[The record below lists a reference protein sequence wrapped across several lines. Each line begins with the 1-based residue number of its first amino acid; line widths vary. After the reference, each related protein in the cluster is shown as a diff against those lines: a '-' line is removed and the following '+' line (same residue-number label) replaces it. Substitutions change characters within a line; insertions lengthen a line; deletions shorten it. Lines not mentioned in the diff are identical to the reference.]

1 MPNFQNIRKKR
12 VMKKIIV
19 QLGLVLAFAVAFNQ
33 TNVYGQIENESINTI
48 VTAVPFLRIAPD
60 ARAGSMGDAG
70 LATSTDANSMHF
82 NASKLAF
89 AENDISLSATY
100 TPWLRALDLQD
111 VYLAYLSGYKQIDKN
126 STVGLSLRYFS
137 LGNIQFTD
145 FNGMSLG
152 SNRPNEFEIAGAYAR
167 KLSDNLALG
176 VSLKFIY
183 SRLANGQYN
192 GFDIR
197 PGIAAGADISA
208 TYKSDKGIFGQD
220 DSQLTVG
227 AAITNLGTKIT
238 YTTDAF
244 GEFIPT
250 NLGVGV
256 AYEYPID
263 DYNSI
268 VFAVDVNKLLVPTP
282 DTLDTDGNGVL
293 DHKEIGVASAI
304 FSSFSD
310 APGGFGE
317 ELSELSYSVGV
328 EYWYDRQFAIRA
340 GYFHEDPTKGN
351 RKYFTVG
358 LGLKYNI
365 FGLNFSYLVP
375 TSNRTNP
382 LDNTLRFSLVFDF
395 GGMGTPQ

>member
-1 MPNFQNIRKKR
+1 
-12 VMKKIIV
+12 MKKIIV
-19 QLGLVLAFAVAFNQ
+19 QLGLVLAFAVTFNQ
-33 TNVYGQIENESINTI
+33 TNVYGQIAGDEDINTI

-70 LATSTDANSMHF
+70 IATSTDANAMHF

-89 AENDISLSATY
+89 AENDISVSATY

-111 VYLAYLSGYKQIDKN
+111 VYLAYLSGYKQIDKI

-152 SNRPNEFEIAGAYAR
+152 SNRPNEFEIAGAYTR
-167 KLSDNLALG
+167 QLSDNFALG

-183 SRLANGQYN
+183 SRLANGTYN

-208 TYKSDKGIFGQD
+208 TYKTDKGIFGQEGN
-220 DSQLTVG
+220 QLTIG
-227 AAITNLGTKIT
+227 GAITNLGTKIT

-250 NLGVGV
+250 NLGIGV
-256 AYEYPID
+256 AYEHAID
-263 DYNSI
+263 NYNSI
-268 VFAVDVNKLLVPTP
+268 VLAVDMNKLLVPTP
-282 DTLDTDGNGVL
+282 DTLDTDGDGIL
-293 DHKEIGVASAI
+293 DHKEVGVASAV
-304 FSSFSD
+304 FSSFND

-317 ELSELSYSVGV
+317 EMREFSYSIGL
-328 EYWYDRQFAIRA
+328 EYWYDKQFAVRA

-395 GGMGTPQ
+395 GAVENVPE

>member
-1 MPNFQNIRKKR
+1 
-12 VMKKIIV
+12 MKKIIV
-19 QLGLVLAFAVAFNQ
+19 QLGLVLALAIVFNQ
-33 TNVYGQIENESINTI
+33 SNLYGQIQSDINTI

-60 ARAGSMGDAG
+60 ARSGSMGDVG
-70 LATSTDANSMHF
+70 IATSTDANAMHF

-89 AENDISLSATY
+89 AENDVSISATY

-111 VYLAYLSGYKQIDKN
+111 VYLAYLSGYKQIDKI

-152 SNRPNEFEIAGAYAR
+152 SSRPNEFEIAGAYAR
-167 KLSDNLALG
+167 QLSDNMALG

-183 SRLANGQYN
+183 SRLANGTYN
-192 GFDIR
+192 GNDIR
-197 PGIAAGADISA
+197 PGIAGAGDVSF
-208 TYKSDKGIFGQD
+208 TYKSDRGIFNQD
-220 DSQLTVG
+220 GSQLTLG
-227 AAITNLGTKIT
+227 AAITNLGTKIS
-238 YTTDAF
+238 YTTDAYA
-244 GEFIPT
+244 EFIPT

-256 AYEYPID
+256 AYEYAID
-263 DYNSI
+263 DYNTL

-282 DTLDTDGNGVL
+282 DTINVSGDPDVL
-293 DHKEIGVASAI
+293 DYKEVGVASAV
-304 FSSFSD
+304 FSSFND

-317 ELSELSYSVGV
+317 EFSELSYSVGV
-328 EYWYDRQFAIRA
+328 EYWYDKQFAIRA

-375 TSNRTNP
+375 TSNSTTNP
-382 LDNTLRFSLVFDF
+382 LNNTLRFSLVFDF
-395 GGMGTPQ
+395 GAMGKVEGAN

>member
-1 MPNFQNIRKKR
+1 
-12 VMKKIIV
+12 MKKIIV

-382 LDNTLRFSLVFDF
+382 LDNTLRFSLVFDI

>member
-1 MPNFQNIRKKR
+1 
-12 VMKKIIV
+12 MKKIIV
-19 QLGLVLAFAVAFNQ
+19 QVSLVVAFAVIFNQ
-33 TNVYGQIENESINTI
+33 TNVYGQIQGDNDINTI

-60 ARAGSMGDAG
+60 ARAGSMGDVG
-70 LATSTDANSMHF
+70 IATSTDANSMHF

-89 AENDISLSATY
+89 ADNDVSISATY

-111 VYLAYLSGYKQIDKN
+111 VYLAYLAGYKQIDKI

-152 SNRPNEFEIAGAYAR
+152 NNRPNEFEIAGAYAR
-167 KLSDNLALG
+167 QLSKNMALG

-183 SRLANGQYN
+183 SRLADGTYN
-192 GFDIR
+192 GNDIR
-197 PGIAAGADISA
+197 PGIAGGGDVSF
-208 TYKSDKGIFGQD
+208 TYKSDKGIFGQED
-220 DSQLTVG
+220 NQLTVG
-227 AAITNLGTKIT
+227 AAVTNLGTKIT
-238 YTTDAF
+238 YTTDTY

-250 NLGVGV
+250 NLGIGV
-256 AYEYPID
+256 AYEHAID
-263 DYNSI
+263 EYNSI
-268 VFAVDVNKLLVPTP
+268 VFAVDMNKLLVPSP
-282 DTLDTDGNGVL
+282 DTINVSGDPDILDY
-293 DHKEIGVASAI
+293 KETGVASAV

-310 APGGFGE
+310 APGGGAE
-317 ELSELSYSVGV
+317 EFRELSYSVGL
-328 EYWYDRQFAIRA
+328 EYWYDKQFAVRA

-395 GGMGTPQ
+395 GAMGAPEGVE

>member
-1 MPNFQNIRKKR
+1 
-12 VMKKIIV
+12 MKKIIV

-183 SRLANGQYN
+183 SSLANGQYN

>member
-1 MPNFQNIRKKR
+1 
-12 VMKKIIV
+12 MKKIIV

-183 SRLANGQYN
+183 SRLANGTYN
-192 GFDIR
+192 GSDIR

>member
-1 MPNFQNIRKKR
+1 
-12 VMKKIIV
+12 MKKIIV
-19 QLGLVLAFAVAFNQ
+19 QLGFVLTFVVMFNQ
-33 TNVYGQIENESINTI
+33 TNVYGQIQGDEAINTI

-70 LATSTDANSMHF
+70 IATSTDANAMHF

-89 AENDISLSATY
+89 AENDISISATY

-111 VYLAYLSGYKQIDKN
+111 VYLAYLSGYKQIDKI

-152 SNRPNEFEIAGAYAR
+152 SNRPNEFEIAGAYSR
-167 KLSDNLALG
+167 QLSENFALG

-183 SRLANGQYN
+183 SRLANGTYN

-208 TYKSDKGIFGQD
+208 TYKSDKGIFGQENN
-220 DSQLTVG
+220 QLTVG
-227 AAITNLGTKIT
+227 GAITNLGTKIT

-256 AYEYPID
+256 AYEHAID

-282 DTLDTDGNGVL
+282 DTLDADGDGVL
-293 DHKEIGVASAI
+293 DHKQAGVATAI

-310 APGGFGE
+310 APGGFSE
-317 ELSELSYSVGV
+317 EISEFSYSVGL
-328 EYWYDRQFAIRA
+328 EYWYDKQFAVRA

-395 GGMGTPQ
+395 GAIPAGTPE

>member
-1 MPNFQNIRKKR
+1 
-12 VMKKIIV
+12 MKKIIV

-183 SRLANGQYN
+183 SRLANGTYN

>member
-1 MPNFQNIRKKR
+1 
-12 VMKKIIV
+12 MKKIIV
-19 QLGLVLAFAVAFNQ
+19 QVSLILAFAVTFNQ
-33 TNVYGQIENESINTI
+33 TNVYGQIEGNEDINTI

-60 ARAGSMGDAG
+60 ARAGAMGDVG
-70 LATSTDANSMHF
+70 IATSTDANAMHF

-89 AENDISLSATY
+89 ADNDISVSATY

-111 VYLAYLSGYKQIDKN
+111 VYLAYLAGYKKIDDI

-152 SNRPNEFEIAGAYAR
+152 NNRPNEFEVAGSYAR
-167 KLSDNLALG
+167 QLSKNMALG

-183 SRLANGQYN
+183 SRLASGTYN
-192 GFDIR
+192 GYDIR
-197 PGIAAGADISA
+197 PGIAGGGDVSF
-208 TYKSDKGIFGQD
+208 TYKSDKGIFGQENN
-220 DSQLTVG
+220 QLTVG
-227 AAITNLGTKIT
+227 AAVTNLGTKIT
-238 YTTDAF
+238 YTTDVY

-250 NLGVGV
+250 NFGIGA
-256 AYEYPID
+256 AYEHAID

-282 DTLDTDGNGVL
+282 DTIDVSGESGIFDY
-293 DHKEIGVASAI
+293 KEVGVAGAV
-304 FSSFSD
+304 FSSFND
-310 APGGFGE
+310 APGGFSE
-317 ELSELSYSVGV
+317 EMREFSYSVGV
-328 EYWYDRQFAIRA
+328 EYWYDKQFAVRA

-351 RKYFTVG
+351 RKYVTVG

-395 GGMGTPQ
+395 GALDVPEGVN

>member
-1 MPNFQNIRKKR
+1 
-12 VMKKIIV
+12 MKKIIV